1 MKLGS
6 GAGRA
11 GVRGLVT
18 AGAGRATI
26 GAEPAPLAAATTGA
40 VPIEA
45 DALMAGVDAPA
56 MTGGKAAADAGAAFG
71 AGGGGAAAITGAA
84 IGAGTTG
91 VDAGRAA
98 ATGAAAPGPV
108 VAFAVG
114 GCDAPCKRFRSLR
127 FLFSSATRAAS
138 A

>member
-18 AGAGRATI
+18 AGAGRATT

-40 VPIEA
+40 APIVEP
-45 DALMAGVDAPA
+45 DALMAGVDAA
-56 MTGGKAAADAGAAFG
+56 VITGGGRATADAGVGIAAC
-71 AGGGGAAAITGAA
+71 GGGTAATM
-84 IGAGTTG
+84 GAGTTG

-108 VAFAVG
+108 VAVVVG
-114 GCDAPCKRFRSLR
+114 GCEAPCKRFRSVK